1 MLRSLRA
8 RLLLLTVFVAGTALV
23 AVALASRRAVSIE
36 YGQLEMRDRATQIRG
51 AAEILNER
59 VRRGEGLADA
69 DAVLERLASASEG
82 ELLLLGP
89 EGEVAAASSPAL
101 RSARVERGPGDRLEI
116 VAQVRKG
123 GTLFLNRTVLVGSA
137 REEIRDG
144 SGALLG
150 TLVHAPRSAGDRKDA
165 EPPFVRTVTRWLLL
179 SALGSGALALVLTLA
194 LSRRILGPV
203 ESLTAAARRM
213 GAGDLSQRVRVSSA
227 DEIGELA
234 RAFNAMAEAVERNE
248 ALRRN
253 LVSDVAHEL
262 RTPLTNLRGQIEA
275 LEDGLLAPGADT
287 LRSLHEEVLIL
298 SRLVNDLQDLA
309 LAEAG
314 QLPLHRGRLVLSEA
328 IEGALAS
335 IRAGAAERGVLLHAE
350 AGPELAVDADRE
362 RLGQVLRNLLANALT
377 HTPDG
382 GRIEVTARAENGS
395 VAIRVQDTGVGIS
408 AEQLPRVFDRFY
420 RADSSRARASG
431 GAGLGLAIV
440 KQLVIAHGG
449 TIGVESEPGRGAAF
463 TFTIPR
469 A

>member
-1 MLRSLRA
+1 
-8 RLLLLTVFVAGTALV
+8 
-23 AVALASRRAVSIE
+23 
-36 YGQLEMRDRATQIRG
+36 
-51 AAEILNER
+51 
-59 VRRGEGLADA
+59 
-69 DAVLERLASASEG
+69 
-82 ELLLLGP
+82 
-89 EGEVAAASSPAL
+89 
-101 RSARVERGPGDRLEI
+101 
-116 VAQVRKG
+116 
-123 GTLFLNRTVLVGSA
+123 
-137 REEIRDG
+137 
-144 SGALLG
+144 
-150 TLVHAPRSAGDRKDA
+150 
-165 EPPFVRTVTRWLLL
+165 
-179 SALGSGALALVLTLA
+179 
-194 LSRRILGPV
+194 V

-213 GAGDLSQRVRVSSA
+213 GAGDLSQRVRVSST

-275 LEDGLLAPGADT
+275 LEDGLLAPSADT
-287 LRSLHEEVLIL
+287 LRSLHEEILIL

-328 IEGALAS
+328 VEGALAS
-335 IRAGAAERGVLLHAE
+335 IRAGAAERGILLHAE

-395 VAIRVQDTGVGIS
+395 VSIRVQDTGVGIS